1 AALAH
6 GRVELEVVER
16 GLPMFVE
23 KPLAAELEPAL
34 RVAEAVQASGLIT
47 GVGYHWRWP
56 DTVERARE
64 LLAGRPARLVAGS
77 WLDATPPI
85 DWWQRRTGSGG
96 QLVEQASHLV
106 DTARLLVGEI
116 DEVSAYADRTDRA
129 AFPDLDVD
137 DVTAASV
144 RFASGAVGSF
154 TATCLLGW
162 PHRVALHLFA
172 DGLALELTERQLM
185 VTHGRDTTKVLVADG
200 DPFVREDRAFV
211 DAVQGREDRT
221 RATYAEALRTHRV
234 TTAAVRSA
242 ELGRPLPTGC

>member
-1 AALAH
+1 VRAALAH

-96 QLVEQASHLV
+96 QLVEQ
-106 DTARLLVGEI
+106 I

-185 VTHGRDTTKVLVADG
+185 VTRGRDTAEVLVADG